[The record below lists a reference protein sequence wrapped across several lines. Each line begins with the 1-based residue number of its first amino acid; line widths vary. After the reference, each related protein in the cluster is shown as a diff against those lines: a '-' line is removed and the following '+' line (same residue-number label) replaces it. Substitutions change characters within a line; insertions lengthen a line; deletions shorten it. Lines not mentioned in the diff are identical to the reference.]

1 MKTFIFNSVSKL
13 NLAASCLLLLFL
25 VSSCQKQYD
34 TESVVAPKT
43 TKEQE
48 LAAIKKVIANIPK
61 IVITEPTT
69 GKGLR
74 IATDG
79 FTFVDPGPGGFSF
92 ADPSGYQWNS
102 PSGTLYVSASSF
114 GMNGGGNGSI
124 QLGSQNWSIPY
135 TFCFAAE
142 DDFFGAGLFGNESMY
157 DGVAGVVGIN
167 GDFNK
172 VMAGGEI
179 EDVLNVIAMYFVYA
193 KRASGNYP
201 IVNFID
207 YADEDDDLTTVLRNK
222 GFALA
227 LDFKNKKIY
236 LSKEG
241 SLQVTGGNMNFTGKY
256 FEADMKNENNYKVVN
271 GLGVMGCP

>member
-1 MKTFIFNSVSKL
+1 
-13 NLAASCLLLLFL
+13 
-25 VSSCQKQYD
+25 
-34 TESVVAPKT
+34 
-43 TKEQE
+43 
-48 LAAIKKVIANIPK
+48 
-61 IVITEPTT
+61 
-69 GKGLR
+69 
-74 IATDG
+74 
-79 FTFVDPGPGGFSF
+79 
-92 ADPSGYQWNS
+92 
-102 PSGTLYVSASSF
+102 
-114 GMNGGGNGSI
+114 
-124 QLGSQNWSIPY
+124 
-135 TFCFAAE
+135 
-142 DDFFGAGLFGNESMY
+142 
-157 DGVAGVVGIN
+157 
-167 GDFNK
+167 
-172 VMAGGEI
+172 
-179 EDVLNVIAMYFVYA
+179 MYFVYA